1 MKVKI
6 LATIIAGMVLF
17 GITKSLLT
25 EWEGDVE
32 DCILF
37 PFAYLLV
44 GGATYLIWK
53 K

>member
-6 LATIIAGMVLF
+6 LATVFAALVLF

-25 EWEGDVE
+25 EWEGGDDYV
-32 DCILF
+32 LF

-44 GGATYLIWK
+44 GGGVYLIWK

>member
-1 MKVKI
+1 MKLKI
-6 LATIIAGMVLF
+6 LATVFSALVLF